1 VSFVAKSTAELRGL
15 SVPELEGRLVEIKS
29 DLARERAL
37 IASGTRAEKPSKIRG
52 MRRMVARILTIISNK
67 KAGVKVLK

>member
-1 VSFVAKSTAELRGL
+1 MAKSTAELRGL

-37 IASGTRAEKPSKIRG
+37 IASGTRAEKPSKIG
-52 MRRMVARILTIISNK
+52 E
-67 KAGVKVLK
+67 